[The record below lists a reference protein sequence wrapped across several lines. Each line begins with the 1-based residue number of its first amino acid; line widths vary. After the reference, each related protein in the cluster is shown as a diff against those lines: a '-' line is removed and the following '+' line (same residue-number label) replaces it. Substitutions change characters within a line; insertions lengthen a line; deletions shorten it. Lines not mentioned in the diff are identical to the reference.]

1 MNDSLYLEMDFEE
14 ALQRYIQTDP
24 TEMGIAGVAN
34 MKKNK
39 IDNLMLSFESKAHI
53 DQNGIEFW
61 YARDLQKLFGYNK
74 WEKFEI
80 SIGRAQEACRNF
92 GKNPQLYFQKI
103 FPGSGK
109 DKKQGPTPRDFKL
122 SRYAAYLVAMNSDP
136 RKPEIA
142 FAQTYFAIQ
151 TRKQELNEQPHQQ
164 ELNEDQKRL
173 IIRQQIK
180 QHNKSLAS
188 TAKKS
193 GVLTRQDFARFHHS
207 GYMGLYQTN
216 LIDIKRKK
224 NLPKKAN
231 LLDYSGSTELAAN
244 FFRVTQAEEKLKKD
258 KVTAKEE
265 ANKTHYEV
273 GQKVR
278 ELMFQLSGIYPED
291 LPPEQNIKKIENQ
304 VIKPKITGEIH
315 QKPTKKIINISKD
328 LWKYALL
335 LMASKPAGIIMTS
348 DLIKELPQY
357 IETPITSTH
366 TSTSRKETKFPQLVR
381 NLKSNKK
388 NKTNF
393 ITQGYVYDIKGG
405 FQITPKGLAF
415 IKEYSKERINF

>member
-1 MNDSLYLEMDFEE
+1 M
-14 ALQRYIQTDP
+14 Q
-24 TEMGIAGVAN
+24 
-34 MKKNK
+34 
-39 IDNLMLSFESKAHI
+39 SKAHI

-92 GKNPQLYFQKI
+92 GKDPQLYFQKI
-103 FPGSGK
+103 LPGSGK

-151 TRKQELNEQPHQQ
+151 TRKQELNE
-164 ELNEDQKRL
+164 DQKRL

-193 GVLTRQDFARFHHS
+193 GVLTRQDFARFQHS

-224 NLPKKAN
+224 TFQKKQIYSIIVAVLN
-231 LLDYSGSTELAAN
+231 LLQIFSESL
-244 FFRVTQAEEKLKKD
+244 RQ
-258 KVTAKEE
+258 
-265 ANKTHYEV
+265 
-273 GQKVR
+273 
-278 ELMFQLSGIYPED
+278 
-291 LPPEQNIKKIENQ
+291 
-304 VIKPKITGEIH
+304 
-315 QKPTKKIINISKD
+315 
-328 LWKYALL
+328 
-335 LMASKPAGIIMTS
+335 
-348 DLIKELPQY
+348 
-357 IETPITSTH
+357 
-366 TSTSRKETKFPQLVR
+366 
-381 NLKSNKK
+381 KK
-388 NKTNF
+388 N
-393 ITQGYVYDIKGG
+393 
-405 FQITPKGLAF
+405 
-415 IKEYSKERINF
+415 